1 MGRIVLFLLGITI
14 CLEGATVDFLKDRVG
29 TLVSSME
36 GFCSKEKAENFIDL
50 VIDVEPDLCVEIGVY
65 AGASLFP
72 VAAALKY
79 LGKGTVI
86 GIDAWDVDQA
96 IANLHPVR
104 DKIDYNW
111 WKGVDFEPLMDT
123 YHAMIH
129 RYGLSDYVVTIRAP
143 AKIASFCCS
152 SIDILHIDGNLGETE
167 TLKDIAAF
175 LPRVRPGGYIWIGDA
190 LKHRRQK
197 PIEEIQLVAEL
208 VKSIDQG
215 ATLLFRKKGGGN

>member
-1 MGRIVLFLLGITI
+1 MSRFVIFFLGIST
-14 CLEGATVDFLKDRVG
+14 CLQSASVDFLKDRVG
-29 TLVSSME
+29 TLVASME

-50 VIDVEPDLCVEIGVY
+50 VIDVEPELCVEIGVY

-96 IANLHPVR
+96 IKGLHPVR
-104 DKIDYNW
+104 DKIDYTW
-111 WKGVDFEPLMDT
+111 WKGVDFDHLIDT
-123 YHAMIH
+123 YNTIIH
-129 RYGLSDYVVTIRAP
+129 RYGLRDYVLTIRAP
-143 AKIASFCCS
+143 SKTAAMCCAE
-152 SIDILHIDGNLGETE
+152 IDILHIDGNLGEAG
-167 TLKDIAAF
+167 TLSDIAVY

-197 PIEEIQLVAEL
+197 PIEELEAVAEL
-208 VKSIDQG
+208 VKSIDHG
-215 ATLLFRKKGGGN
+215 ATLLFRKKEG